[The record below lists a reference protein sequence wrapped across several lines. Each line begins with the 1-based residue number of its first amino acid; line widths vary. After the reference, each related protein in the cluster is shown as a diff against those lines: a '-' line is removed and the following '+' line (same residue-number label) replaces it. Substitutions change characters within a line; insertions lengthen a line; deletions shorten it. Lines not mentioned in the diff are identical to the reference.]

1 MNLHQFK
8 LETIQAI
15 LWMKLK
21 FKSIEIKIKKMS
33 N

>member
-1 MNLHQFK
+1 MKKRITVMNLHQFK

-21 FKSIEIKIKKMS
+21 F
-33 N
+33 